1 MESSSTAH
9 WVRQARQGDPHAWAA
24 LFSRYAP
31 VVHGVL
37 LGHATP
43 ADAEDLTQQVF
54 ETALQHL
61 PALRDDAAFGGWLLS
76 IARRAAA
83 DLARRPS
90 PLTGVEVDGASG
102 VAAHEDRA
110 DAERALR
117 ALKALPEAYRLT
129 LMLRLVEGLS
139 GPEIAERTGLTP
151 GSVRVNLHRGMH
163 LLRQALGLPEQENEQ

>member
-9 WVRQARQGDPHAWAA
+9 WVSQARQGDPHAWAA
-24 LFSRYAP
+24 LFRRYAP

-37 LGHATP
+37 LGRAAP

-61 PALRDDAAFGGWLLS
+61 PALRDNAAFGGWLLS
-76 IARRAAA
+76 IARRVAA

-90 PLTGVEVDGASG
+90 PLTGVEVDGASR
-102 VAAHEDRA
+102 VATHEDRA